1 MASLNRQKSYG
12 EITGDTEGRRYEQ
25 DGKYF
30 DARGEEIVNKAAPAA
45 PAKPAAPA
53 PVKPVAQA
61 APAPVKSAVD
71 EQLAKQ

>member
-1 MASLNRQKSYG
+1 MTTLNRQKPYG
-12 EITGDTEGRRYEQ
+12 EIIGDTQGRKYEQ

-30 DARGEEIVNKAAPAA
+30 GANGDEVVDKSKQAA

-53 PVKPVAQA
+53 PPKPVVA
-61 APAPVKSAVD
+61 APVKSAVD